1 MTLARTRLDGI
12 LEGLSILGLLAM
24 TALLAYYWTALPPV
38 VPTHFGI
45 TGMPDAWGSKWL
57 ELLPLALGTVLYGG
71 LTIMGR
77 YPHLFNYPWPITQE
91 NAPQQYRLARTLV
104 TALKTEIMW
113 LFAFVEWGT
122 IRTAPGLGRG
132 LGPWALP
139 ALVITISATLAVWY
153 KQASRARTR

>member
-1 MTLARTRLDGI
+1 M
-12 LEGLSILGLLAM
+12 M
-24 TALLAYYWTALPPV
+24 ALLAYYWTALPPV

-91 NAPQQYRLARTLV
+91 NAPQHYQLARTLV

-113 LFAFVEWGT
+113 LFVPSWNGEPSVPRWAWDVVWD
-122 IRTAPGLGRG
+122 PGLSPP
-132 LGPWALP
+132 L
-139 ALVITISATLAVWY
+139 
-153 KQASRARTR
+153 